1 MANVYAIV
9 FEITV
14 FCGFEVNLRRLEF
27 TLTTKCN
34 SQCIHCQ
41 ADASPLKN
49 EVMDVKSAHN
59 YLAEAAT
66 VSHLESFM
74 VFGGEPM
81 LFPERTIAIFEK
93 AHQLGI
99 PRIEMITNGVWGKNK
114 EEARE
119 WAEKLKAAGLN
130 NVDISVDA
138 FHAQYTP
145 IEYPQ
150 NAALALV
157 KAEVEVI
164 KWNVA
169 VIESIEAENMYD
181 KKTRQILKKLEPLG
195 LEANFVKIMPVGRAA
210 KNLREYFQ
218 HASLDGPCE
227 GEPLIGNKLTN
238 PDSICIEPS
247 SSVDICFH
255 LAIGNA
261 KEAPLSRIISE
272 YDWQKYPV
280 IRTLVQEGSTAL
292 LRLPQVHG
300 YKFQENDYINKC
312 HLCTEI
318 RKVLKLS

>member
-1 MANVYAIV
+1 M
-9 FEITV
+9 
-14 FCGFEVNLRRLEF
+14 NLRRLEF

-49 EVMDVKSAHN
+49 EVMDVKDAHN

-66 VSHLESFM
+66 VSNVESFM
-74 VFGGEPM
+74 LFGGEPM
-81 LFPERTIAIFEK
+81 LFPERAIAIFEK
-93 AHQLGI
+93 AHQLGV
-99 PRIEMITNGVWGKNK
+99 PGIEMITNGVWGKDK
-114 EEARE
+114 EEARG

-130 NVDISVDA
+130 TVYMSVDA

-150 NAALALV
+150 NAALALL
-157 KAEVEVI
+157 KAEMKGI

-169 VIESIEAENMYD
+169 VVEAIDAENMYD
-181 KKTRQILKKLEPLG
+181 KKTKQILKKLEPLG
-195 LEANFVKIMPVGRAA
+195 LEANLVKIMPVGRAA
-210 KNLREYFQ
+210 QNLREYFQ
-218 HASLDGPCE
+218 HTSLDGPCE
-227 GEPLIGNKLTN
+227 GEPLTGNKLTY

-247 SSVDICFH
+247 GSVDVCFH

-272 YDWQKYPV
+272 YDWQKNSV
-280 IRTLVQEGSTAL
+280 IRTLLEEGPKS
-292 LRLPQVHG
+292 LPKPSQVHG
-300 YKFQENDYINKC
+300 YKFQENHYISKC